1 MPTSSVTGHWWSAI
15 GQVGSAVVSYVDLS
29 PHPAREAE
37 AFSWLDEQE
46 QARAS
51 RFTNAGARR
60 RFILCRAALRALLSH
75 DLGCSNEQLA
85 FGASE
90 HAKPF
95 AIVQGLP
102 ALVSFNVSH
111 SGKHGLVALAPEGR
125 LGIDVEEC
133 APYRNVDIIIDAVLT
148 PAEQADLALATGSD
162 RHRAFFKIWTVK
174 EALVK
179 ALGTGL
185 TLDASSFEVPPAMRR
200 GANSVIFAFPHA
212 PSDRWLVHGFE
223 NKDFVAAIA
232 HELSPASSLTGPDL
246 NARPLTG
253 LAR

>member
-1 MPTSSVTGHWWSAI
+1 MATSSVTGHWWSSI
-15 GQVGSAVVSYVDLS
+15 GQVGSAVVSHVDLS

-46 QARAS
+46 RARAS
-51 RFTNAGARR
+51 RFTNPGPRR
-60 RFILCRAALRALLSH
+60 RFTLCRAALRALLSH
-75 DLGCSNEQLA
+75 DLGCCNEQLA

-90 HAKPF
+90 HEKPF

-102 ALVSFNVSH
+102 ACISFNVSH
-111 SGKHGLVALAPEGR
+111 SGEHGLVALAPEGR
-125 LGIDVEEC
+125 LGVDVEEC
-133 APYRNVDIIIDAVLT
+133 TPHRNVDILIDAVFT
-148 PAEQADLALATGSD
+148 PAEQADLASTTGSD
-162 RHRAFFKIWTVK
+162 RHRAFFKLWTVK

-185 TLDASSFEVPPAMRR
+185 SLDASSFEVPPAMRR
-200 GANSVIFAFPHA
+200 GANSAIFTFPQA
-212 PSDRWLVHGFE
+212 PSDRWFVHGFE

-232 HELSPASSLTGPDL
+232 HELSPATSLAGSDL
-246 NARPLTG
+246 NAHPLTG